1 MKFARFATSTA
12 LALAATARSA
22 SAFRPATSSA
32 GGTFGILAARTNS
45 SRKQHPQHPHRRQH
59 HLSTSSSSSSSK
71 TALRANVIKLSDPE
85 KQLLDGVDVF
95 IFDCDGVIWRVR
107 ACYVRLAF
115 VLIVILSWFADVI
128 EGYLTNLCLLAC
140 LLPSLPARL
149 LAYCLINDKHK
160 HTIVIISGRLTH

>member
-1 MKFARFATSTA
+1 MKFSRFATSTA
-12 LALAATARSA
+12 LALAAAARSA

-32 GGTFGILAARTNS
+32 GGGTLGILAARNS
-45 SRKQHPQHPHRRQH
+45 SSKKQHSPHRRP
-59 HLSTSSSSSSSK
+59 HLTTSSGSSSK
-71 TALRANVIKLSDPE
+71 TALRANVRKLSDPE

-115 VLIVILSWFADVI
+115 CSHCYSEVTCEGSRGILSHQPFV
-128 EGYLTNLCLLAC
+128 CLLAR

-149 LAYCLINDKHK
+149 LAFCLINDKHNP
-160 HTIVIISGRLTH
+160 TIIISGRLTH

>member
-59 HLSTSSSSSSSK
+59 HLSTTSSSK